1 MEIRLSLGQ
10 LRAIDHRTFD
20 LVSVDMFD
28 TLLLRDYSTQR
39 GRFQDVARHLAGELG
54 RRGYS
59 VDAATLLKLRCLVH
73 DLAYRAVMMERPA
86 GDATLAHMIDIQ
98 LAMLGLDQSLAG
110 VFVEAELAVEAARL
124 VPNNKLLGL
133 LRSFRAAGKRLV
145 VVSDMYF
152 SRENL
157 DALLRT
163 LLHDHPIDR
172 IYVSADIGL
181 TKHSGRLLSRIAE
194 LEHVAPNRIL
204 HCGDHPHA
212 DVAMSRAAGCQAV
225 LLRRPTWVHALRRLS
240 ALQFLLSHYRTVMA

>member
-1 MEIRLSLGQ
+1 MSLGQ
-10 LRAIDHRTFD
+10 LRAIDIQTFD

-28 TLLLRDYSTQR
+28 TLLLRDFSTQR
-39 GRFQDVARHLAGELG
+39 ERFEEVARRLAGQLG
-54 RRGYS
+54 RRGYR

-73 DLAYRAVMMERPA
+73 DLAYLAVMMERPA
-86 GDATLAHMIDIQ
+86 GDATLAGMIHIQ

-110 VFVEAELAVEAARL
+110 LFVEAELAVEVGRL
-124 VPNNKLLGL
+124 VPNTPLLGL

-157 DALLRT
+157 EFLLRT
-163 LLHDHPIDR
+163 LLPDHPIDR
-172 IYVSADIGL
+172 IYVSSDIGL

-194 LEHVAPNRIL
+194 LEGVAPNRIL

-225 LLRRPTWVHALRRLS
+225 LLRRPTWVHVLRRLS
-240 ALQFLLSHYRTVMA
+240 ALQFLLSHYRMVLA